1 MYELNK
7 ESIEQIAGGSE
18 ACETYNA
25 AYDLGKSIRGFFSEI
40 ARGWEMAK

>member
-7 ESIEQIAGGSE
+7 EMIENINGGSD

-25 AYDLGKSIRGFFSEI
+25 SYDLGKSIRAFFSEI